1 MPVWRDQDQ
10 NRLSPLAHPE
20 TVMVEVGGAEI
31 GIIESQ
37 VRRSCEAGVRRVVIG
52 RRPGCSITIRV
63 SLRYAGCVDLAASE
77 AQCDLQLVQYLPCV
91 RRMTVSEQFHSTI

>member
-77 AQCDLQLVQYLPCV
+77 GTMRSPAGA
-91 RRMTVSEQFHSTI
+91 VSTLCTPDDCI